1 MTILIIGGTGF
12 IGSFLA
18 RELLLQTSE
27 DLILFDYVLNHDRIT
42 DISSNP
48 RISLYQ
54 GDVSKRSDMEVILS
68 ENKNISEIFHFGS
81 LMPPLTESNLKDA
94 FKVNIEGTFN
104 VLEVAREYEV
114 PKVIYSSSGAVYGP
128 GVDLPV
134 TEKTFRDPWTMYGVG
149 KACSEVMGGFYTKRH
164 NVQFTAIRFPALI
177 GPGRTGKGMTM
188 YSNNIIQ
195 YPAQNEKAICNVE
208 EDVTIPIMYI
218 KDASRFLVELSKR
231 NDIPEQAYNI
241 EGPWIS
247 AEKLAELVKTE
258 IPEAEIEYQPD
269 PELTF
274 QLKSWEMMKGDDS
287 LVREELGYSP
297 KYTPKEFV
305 KDFIKEVRSNPHF
318 HI

>member
-18 RELLLQTSE
+18 REMITQTFE
-27 DLILFDYVLNHDRIT
+27 DLILFDFIINKDRIE
-42 DISSNP
+42 DISSIP
-48 RISLYQ
+48 RISLHK
-54 GDVSKRSDMEVILS
+54 GDVSKYSDLESILS
-68 ENKNISEIFHFGS
+68 DNDSINTIFHFGS
-81 LMPPLTESNLKDA
+81 LMPPMTEINLIDA
-94 FKVNIEGTFN
+94 FKINIEGTFN
-104 VLEVAREYEV
+104 VLEVTRKYKV

-128 GVDLPV
+128 GVDLPI
-134 TEKTFRDPWTMYGVG
+134 TEKTYRDPWTMYGVG
-149 KACSEVMGGFYTKRH
+149 KTCSEVLGGFYTKRH
-164 NVQFTAIRFPALI
+164 NVQFIAIRFPALI

-188 YSNNIIQ
+188 YANNIVQ
-195 YPAQNEKAICNVE
+195 YPAQNERAICNVE
-208 EDVTIPIMYI
+208 EDVTIPMMYI

-247 AEKLAELVKTE
+247 AEKLAEMVKME
-258 IPEAEIEYQPD
+258 IPDAIIEYNPD

-287 LVREELGYSP
+287 LVREDLGYSP
-297 KYTPKEFV
+297 KYTPEEFV

-318 HI
+318 QI